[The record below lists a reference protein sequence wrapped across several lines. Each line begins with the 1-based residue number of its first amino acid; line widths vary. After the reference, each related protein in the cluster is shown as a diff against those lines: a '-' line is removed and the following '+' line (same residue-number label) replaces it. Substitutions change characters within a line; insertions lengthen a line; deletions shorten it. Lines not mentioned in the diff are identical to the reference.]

1 MRWIRRCVEEVWG
14 LMEEKI
20 SHLNPKSSLLF
31 DAVFSLNK
39 CTHPYTHAC
48 THACTHTCTHIYCT
62 YAHTCTHTYV
72 LYMHMHTHVY
82 TVHAHTHTCT
92 SHIMAEVAGD
102 LHDRDAHLGSLQCLC
117 PAPPRLPLFA
127 LVHATPLPLLSLH
140 LRRDGARGAL
150 GGPKWRPGQPCCPG

>member
-1 MRWIRRCVEEVWG
+1 MWD

-20 SHLNPKSSLLF
+20 SHLNPTLSLLF
-31 DAVFSLNK
+31 DAVLFSLNK
-39 CTHPYTHAC
+39 CTHPYTHTSTRA
-48 THACTHTCTHIYCT
+48 HTHI
-62 YAHTCTHTYV
+62 

-82 TVHAHTHTCT
+82 TLHAHAHTCT

-127 LVHATPLPLLSLH
+127 LVHATPLPLLGLH

-150 GGPKWRPGQPCCPG
+150 GGPKWRPG